1 MFSIEPDQ
9 FVLRYEQLAGMLLGE
24 HVVARRGKG
33 TP

>member
-9 FVLRYEQLAGMLLGE
+9 FVLRYERLAGMLLGE
-24 HVVARRGKG
+24 RVVAKRRQQ